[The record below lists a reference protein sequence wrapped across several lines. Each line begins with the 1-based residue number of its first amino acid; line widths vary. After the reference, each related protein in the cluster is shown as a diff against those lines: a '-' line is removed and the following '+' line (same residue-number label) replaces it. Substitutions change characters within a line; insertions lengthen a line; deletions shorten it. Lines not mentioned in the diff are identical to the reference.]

1 MANTEVSTQ
10 GRLITGEELA
20 RMADLGPCRSVTDVR
35 EFRETDRLQ
44 GDDVLSGFDVPVAS
58 LFEE

>member
-1 MANTEVSTQ
+1 
-10 GRLITGEELA
+10 
-20 RMADLGPCRSVTDVR
+20 VR

-44 GDDVLSGFDVPVAS
+44 GDDVLPGFDVPVAS